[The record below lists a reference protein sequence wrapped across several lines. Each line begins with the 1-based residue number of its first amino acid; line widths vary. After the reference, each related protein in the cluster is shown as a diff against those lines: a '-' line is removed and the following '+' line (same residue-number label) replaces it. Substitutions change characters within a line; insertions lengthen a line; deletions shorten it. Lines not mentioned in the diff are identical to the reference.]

1 MKQADFGYFD
11 VSKLFFTSIVSWY
24 QHKLKINIDESWIVP
39 ANGTIASLHLAA
51 DAVSKNNPILIFTPV
66 YGVFKDIATNF
77 GEMVTFPLEKEAN
90 DYRINFQE
98 LEKTIIEQGI
108 KTILFCNPH
117 NPSGKIWSNEELT
130 KLVYLSKKYEIVIL
144 SDEIHGEINVSNK
157 DFNSLAN
164 YMDSYS
170 NIIVSSSPN
179 KSFNLS
185 GLNASYLIIKDK
197 ALKTVI
203 SAELNKFH
211 ITINRVGMEFISIVY
226 TYGNEWHARMIQQ
239 IRINIQLVENLLSSS
254 QVEIES
260 PDSGYLIW
268 IKLDKIQDVD
278 LFVVELAQETG
289 VLVETGSRFIGN
301 YENYVRINVAT
312 SFNLLTIA
320 IKKFKEYYDNY

>member
-1 MKQADFGYFD
+1 M
-11 VSKLFFTSIVSWY
+11 
-24 QHKLKINIDESWIVP
+24 KINIDESWIVP
-39 ANGTIASLHLAA
+39 ANGTIASLHFAA

-90 DYRINFQE
+90 GYRINFQE

-157 DFNSLAN
+157 DFNSLTN

>member
-1 MKQADFGYFD
+1 M
-11 VSKLFFTSIVSWY
+11 
-24 QHKLKINIDESWIVP
+24 KINIDESWIVP

-90 DYRINFQE
+90 GYRINFQE

>member
-1 MKQADFGYFD
+1 M
-11 VSKLFFTSIVSWY
+11 
-24 QHKLKINIDESWIVP
+24 KINIDESWIVP